1 MVTQRS
7 TGGSAAPAG
16 PAPADRPPAGDVLL
30 MAVAVLAV
38 STSGPMIAAAAA
50 PALAIAFWRNA
61 FGTVAVAPVALARHW
76 AELAALSRREWRLAG
91 GAGVLLAAHFATWV
105 PSISFTT
112 VASSTALVCAQP
124 VWAALIARFTG
135 HTVPL
140 RAWVGIAVAVAG
152 VLLLTGVDLAV
163 SPRALWGD
171 LLALVGGAFAA
182 AYMAI
187 GSEVRRS
194 VGTTSYTTICY
205 GTCALVLLAVCVVSG
220 QPLTGYDGRTWLL
233 LLALTVGPQLLGH
246 SVLNRVLRT
255 TSATVVAL
263 AILFEVPGAALIAA
277 VWLDQIPPA
286 AAVPALALLLL
297 GIGLVISSRGR
308 GTPPSV
314 PVE

>member
-1 MVTQRS
+1 
-7 TGGSAAPAG
+7 
-16 PAPADRPPAGDVLL
+16 

-91 GAGVLLAAHFATWV
+91 VAGVLLAAHFATWV

-220 QPLTGYDGRTWLL
+220 QPLTGYDSRTWLL